1 MFDGANITLL
11 GWVLL
16 VVFGLLAAASTAM
29 LLKLYAVVPEKT
41 EAQAE
46 IDELRD
52 TAPAGF
58 RMALAVADPFV
69 GLIDSLSS
77 ARQRDYIRS
86 RLAMAG
92 LSFSLRPEDFQATR
106 VVGFLCGVSFFAVI
120 SISLDL
126 GGTSNVLCFI
136 IFVLLG
142 TFYPDIALNDLI
154 KKRRKKITK
163 LFPFFLDLLVL
174 SLRAGLTFTVALQQ
188 AVVKLPA
195 GPLRVELERCLSDI
209 RAGMPR
215 SQALVKLADRV
226 QVAPI
231 SNFMASVNQ
240 AEETG
245 AAVAKSLEIQAEQR
259 RMERFLEAE
268 RLGNQ
273 APVKLMFPLVVF
285 LFPLTFLIIFFPIVV
300 QVMQSGGMGMFQ

>member
-1 MFDGANITLL
+1 MFDAANITIL
-11 GWVLL
+11 GWLL
-16 VVFGLLAAASTAM
+16 LILFGALAAAATAM
-29 LLKLYAVVPEKT
+29 LLKLYAVIPEKT
-41 EAQAE
+41 AAQSE
-46 IDELRD
+46 LDENRD
-52 TAPAGF
+52 SAPSGF
-58 RMALAVADPFV
+58 RMALTLADPFV
-69 GLIDSLSS
+69 GLIDRLSS
-77 ARQRDYIRS
+77 ARQRDYVRA

-92 LSFSLRPEDFQATR
+92 LSFALSAEDFQATR
-106 VVGFLCGVSFFAVI
+106 VVGLLGGVVFFAVI
-120 SISLDL
+120 AINFDL
-126 GGTSNVLCFI
+126 SGTSLVI
-136 IFVLLG
+136 SMIFFTLVG

-154 KKRRKKITK
+154 KKRRTKITK

-188 AVVKLPA
+188 SVIKLPK
-195 GPLRVELERCLSDI
+195 GPLRLELDRCLSDI

-215 SQALVKLADRV
+215 SQALSKLADRV

-245 AAVAKSLEIQAEQR
+245 AAIAKSLEIQAEQR
-259 RMERFLEAE
+259 RVERFLEAE

-285 LFPLTFLIIFFPIVV
+285 LFPLTFLILFFPIVV
-300 QVMQSGGMGMFQ
+300 EVMQSGGLAMFQ

>member
-1 MFDGANITLL
+1 MFDGSDITFIGWALL
-11 GWVLL
+11 I
-16 VVFGLLAAASTAM
+16 VFGLLAAGSTAM
-29 LLKLYAVVPEKT
+29 LMKLYAVVPEQT

-46 IDELRD
+46 LDSLRES
-52 TAPAGF
+52 APAGF
-58 RMALAVADPFV
+58 RMALAIADPFV
-69 GLIDSLSS
+69 DLIDRMSS
-77 ARQRDYIRS
+77 ARQRDYIRA

-106 VVGFLCGVSFFAVI
+106 VFGLLCGVSFFAVV

-126 GGTSNVLCFI
+126 SGTTNILAFI
-136 IFVLLG
+136 GFMLMG

-188 AVVKLPA
+188 SVIKLPV
-195 GPLRVELERCLSDI
+195 GPLRTELDRCLSDI

-215 SQALVKLADRV
+215 SRALVTLADRA
-226 QVAPI
+226 QVASI

-245 AAVAKSLEIQAEQR
+245 AAIAKSLEIQAEQR
-259 RMERFLEAE
+259 RIERFLEAE

-273 APVKLMFPLVVF
+273 APVKLMFPLVAF
-285 LFPLTFLIIFFPIVV
+285 LFPLTFLIVFFPIVV
-300 QVMQSGGMGMFQ
+300 EVMQSGGMGMFG

>member
-1 MFDGANITLL
+1 MFDAANITLL
-11 GWVLL
+11 GWLL
-16 VVFGLLAAASTAM
+16 LILFGVLAAASTAM
-29 LLKLYAVVPEKT
+29 LLKLYAVIPEQT
-41 EAQAE
+41 FAQSE
-46 IDELRD
+46 IDENRK

-58 RMALAVADPFV
+58 RMALALADPFV
-69 GLIDSLSS
+69 ELIEKLTS
-77 ARQRDYIRS
+77 ARQRDYVRA

-92 LSFSLRPEDFQATR
+92 LSFALRPEDVQATR
-106 VVGFLCGVSFFAVI
+106 IVGLLCGVSFFAVVA
-120 SISLDL
+120 ISLEL
-126 GGTSNVLCFI
+126 SGTS
-136 IFVLLG
+136 FVISMIVFALMG

-188 AVVKLPA
+188 SVIKLPQ
-195 GPLRVELERCLSDI
+195 GPLRLELDRCLNDI

-215 SQALVKLADRV
+215 SRALVKLADRV
-226 QVAPI
+226 NIAPI

-245 AAVAKSLEIQAEQR
+245 AAIAKSLEIQAEQR
-259 RMERFLEAE
+259 RIERFLEAE
-268 RLGNQ
+268 RLGAQ

-300 QVMQSGGMGMFQ
+300 TVIQSGGMAMFQ

>member
-1 MFDGANITLL
+1 MFDGANITIL
-11 GWVLL
+11 GWTLL

-46 IDELRD
+46 IDDLRES
-52 TAPAGF
+52 APAGF

-69 GLIDSLSS
+69 GLIDRFSS
-77 ARQRDYIRS
+77 ARQRDYVRA

-106 VVGFLCGVSFFAVI
+106 VVGLLCGVSFFAVL
-120 SISLDL
+120 SISLEL
-126 GGTSNVLCFI
+126 TGTSYIMAFLF
-136 IFVLLG
+136 FSLMG

-154 KKRRKKITK
+154 KRRRKKITK

-188 AVVKLPA
+188 SVIKLPA
-195 GPLRVELERCLSDI
+195 GPLRVELDRCLSDV

-215 SQALVKLADRV
+215 SSALVKLADRV
-226 QVAPI
+226 QVAAV

-245 AAVAKSLEIQAEQR
+245 AAIAKSLEIQAEQR
-259 RMERFLEAE
+259 RIERFLEAE

-300 QVMQSGGMGMFQ
+300 EVMQSGGMGMFE